1 MDFPDEDHLDKAKY
15 ISHYLVGTQ
24 NYSVV
29 YDGKKG
35 ESLQAFTDSDW
46 VSEDD
51 SGISTQELIFQQDND
66 PKCTSKKAKKW
77 MEGNDITLLDWPPQ
91 SPDLNPTEHL
101 WNHIKQELSKYPTHA
116 KGVWEIWERV
126 EEVWNQISP
135 EVCQNIIERK
145 PRRLLSKI
153 RK

>member
-1 MDFPDEDHLDKAKY
+1 M
-15 ISHYLVGTQ
+15 
-24 NYSVV
+24 
-29 YDGKKG
+29 
-35 ESLQAFTDSDW
+35 
-46 VSEDD
+46 
-51 SGISTQELIFQQDND
+51 ND
-66 PKCTSKKAKKW
+66 C
-77 MEGNDITLLDWPPQ
+77 I
-91 SPDLNPTEHL
+91 EHL
-101 WNHIKQELSKYPTHA
+101 WNHIKQELCKYPTHA